1 MATRHF
7 SPGGTLR
14 RRVKTACVCTAAAA
28 VAAVLATGPPGTAQA
43 TSARTTPARAGA
55 AGTAAASQEAAFKE
69 AASKGSSGLHRLTL
83 VTGDRVLVDA
93 TGAVVGMERAKGRE
107 RVPVQIRKAGGH
119 TLVVP
124 TDAAR
129 LIANGSLDQRLFDVT
144 ELNKPANRR
153 NQRGGLKVIVG
164 YKDTARSL
172 RAAVRGTGMVHRTF
186 KALDMDALKA
196 PTTRTP
202 KLWDTLTD
210 DGALAPGISH
220 VWLDGVRRASLDKSV
235 PQIGAPAAW
244 AKGYD
249 GKGVKVAV
257 LDSGLDSSHPD
268 LKGQVLATKNF
279 SASSTTEDRQG
290 HGTHVA
296 STIAGTGAE
305 SGGKYKG
312 VAPGA
317 KLLIGKV
324 LDDQGQG
331 DDAGIIAGME
341 WAADQGADVINLSLG
356 GRDTPGVDPMEA
368 AVNRLSETKGVLFAI
383 AAGNEGEQGFRTV
396 DSPGSA
402 ADALTVGAVDGH
414 DAVADFSSMGPTAD
428 GALKPDVTAPGVDI
442 TAAAAKGSALAKEV
456 GEKPPGY
463 LTLSGTSMATP
474 HVAGAA
480 ALLKQQ
486 HPDWTFR
493 ELKAALVGSAKGG
506 DYTPYAQG
514 SGRIQVDRAIG
525 QSVFAETTSLSF
537 PVQRWPHTDDTPV
550 TRKLTYRNTGTKD
563 ITLTLSTVAF
573 NPRGEA
579 APHGFFTLGAK
590 TVTVPAGGTA
600 SVDVTADTRPG
611 GELFGG
617 YSAYVTAKGD
627 GQTVRTAL
635 AVEREQ
641 EAYDVT
647 LKFVNRPGQ
656 HPVHF
661 TNLIEDARGG
671 NQVGDMSTADKVT
684 LRIPKGRY
692 VLDSLSVKDPNSTEG
707 GADWLVRP
715 VLSVDKDQT
724 VTLDLNKTRSADIT
738 VPDKKAKP
746 LQAMVFYEH
755 KATLVANYVVMPTFS
770 DIRVAH
776 VGPAM
781 PSHLAQVWSGQWTR
795 GKGAEYNTLD
805 GGEAKKITGT
815 HVHHYR
821 ASEFATVM
829 AGLGASAPGKTGVL
843 ALSATLPLINGIH
856 TPLPQKLPATRTY
869 HLSTGDG
876 AMWYFDFQ
884 QFSGKKD
891 ADGVPIV
898 EVQSTSGDYLT
909 LAGGK
914 TYRKTF
920 DTAVFAPH
928 VVPGLSGVFHGT
940 DGIYGMLPLFA
951 DGQRNE
957 AASSLTSVRTTL
969 YRDGRKVASNADP
982 LTGEKVF
989 EVPAGEAE
997 YTLTTSARRSAKV
1010 QAASTRVDASWTF
1023 HSKAPSGGLPTELP
1037 VSTVRFA
1044 PKTGLDSRVEAGR
1057 TITYPVTVEGAARG
1071 RNLKSLTVYV
1081 SYDDG
1086 RTWKKTDVR
1095 NGKITVRNP
1104 AKGKG
1109 ISLRAK
1115 ITDRKGNRSTISIH
1129 NAYYGK

>member
-1 MATRHF
+1 M
-7 SPGGTLR
+7 G
-14 RRVKTACVCTAAAA
+14 TAAAT
-28 VAAVLATGPPGTAQA
+28 VAAVLATGPIGTAQA
-43 TSARTTPARAGA
+43 TPVQ
-55 AGTAAASQEAAFKE
+55 AGTAAAAAKTKE
-69 AASKGSSGLHRLTL
+69 SAGTHRITL

-93 TGAVVGMERAKGRE
+93 KGDVAGMERAKGRE

-119 TLVVP
+119 TLVIP

-129 LIANGSLDQRLFDVT
+129 MIASGKLDQRLFDIT
-144 ELNKPANRR
+144 ELNKAANRR
-153 NQRGGLKVIVG
+153 NQQGGLKVIVG
-164 YKDTARSL
+164 YKGTARSL
-172 RAAVRGTGMVHRTF
+172 KAAVRDTGMVHRTF
-186 KALDMDALKA
+186 KSLGMDALRA
-196 PTTRTP
+196 PTTQTP
-202 KLWDTLTD
+202 KLWDALTNGD
-210 DGALAPGISH
+210 TLAPGISH
-220 VWLDGVRRASLDKSV
+220 VWLDGVRKASLDKSA
-235 PQIGAPAAW
+235 PQIGAPTAW

-257 LDSGLDSSHPD
+257 LDSGLDSGHPD

-279 SASSTTEDRQG
+279 SSAATTADRQG

-296 STIAGTGAE
+296 STIAGTGAR

-324 LDDQGQG
+324 LDDKGQG

-341 WAADQGADVINLSLG
+341 WAADQGADVVNLSLG

-368 AVNRLSETKGVLFAI
+368 TVNRLSQTKGVLFAI
-383 AAGNEGEQGFRTV
+383 AAGNEGEQGFKTV

-414 DAVADFSSMGPTAD
+414 DEVADFSSMGPTAD

-442 TAAAAKGSALAKEV
+442 TAAAAKGSAIAKEV
-456 GEKPPGY
+456 GENPPGY
-463 LTLSGTSMATP
+463 LTISGTSMATP

-493 ELKAALVGSAKGG
+493 ELKAALVGSTKGS

-514 SGRIQVDRAIG
+514 SGRVQIDKAIG
-525 QSVFAETTSLSF
+525 QSVFAETTSVSF
-537 PVQRWPHTDDTPV
+537 PVQRWPHNDDTPV
-550 TRKLTYRNTGTKD
+550 TRKLTYRNAGTKD
-563 ITLTLSTVAF
+563 ITLALSTEAF

-579 APHGFFTLGAK
+579 APHGFYTLGAK

-600 SVDVTADTRPG
+600 SVDVTVDTRLG
-611 GELFGG
+611 GGLFGG

-635 AVEREQ
+635 GVDREE
-641 EAYDVT
+641 EAYNVT
-647 LKFVNRPGQ
+647 LKYINRPGQ
-656 HPVHF
+656 HPVHLTTLF
-661 TNLIEDARGG
+661 RDERNASGFS
-671 NQVGDMSTADKVT
+671 DMSTGDTVT
-684 LRIPKGRY
+684 LRVPKGRY
-692 VLDSLSVKDPNSTEG
+692 ILDSLGVKDPNSTEG
-707 GADWLVRP
+707 GVDWLVRP
-715 VLSVDKDQT
+715 VLSVDKDRT

-755 KATLVANYVVMPTFS
+755 KATQVANYVVMPTFS
-770 DIRVAH
+770 GIRVAH
-776 VGPAM
+776 VGPEM
-781 PSHLAQVWSGQWTR
+781 PANLAQTWSGQWTK

-805 GGEAKKITGT
+805 GGEVKKITGT

-821 ASEFATVM
+821 ASEFATVK

-843 ALSATLPLINGIH
+843 ALAGTLPLINGIH
-856 TPLPQKLPATRTY
+856 TPLPQKLPTTRTY
-869 HLSTGDG
+869 YLSTGDG
-876 AMWYFDFQ
+876 ARWYFDFQ

-891 ADGVPIV
+891 ADGAPIV
-898 EVQSTSGDYLT
+898 EAESTTGDYQKLT
-909 LAGGK
+909 GGK

-920 DTAVFAPH
+920 DTAVFAPR
-928 VVPGLSGVFHGT
+928 VVPGLSGVFHGP
-940 DGIYGMLPLFA
+940 DGIYGQLPLFA

-957 AASSLTSVRTTL
+957 AVSSLTSVRTTL

-982 LTGEKVF
+982 LTGAKTF
-989 EVPAGEAE
+989 RVPAGEAE
-997 YTLTTSARRSAKV
+997 YTLTTSARRSARV

-1023 HSKAPSGGLPTELP
+1023 HSKAPSTGLPTELP

-1057 TITYPVTVEGAARG
+1057 TLTYPVTVEGAARG
-1071 RNLKSLTVYV
+1071 RNLKSLSVYV

-1086 RTWKKTDVR
+1086 RTWKKAEVR
-1095 NGKITVRNP
+1095 NGRITVKSP

-1115 ITDRKGNRSTISIH
+1115 IIDRKGNRATIAEH